1 MMRRLFPIC
10 LGILVLVA
18 PTIYAA
24 DDLGLRAPPGFRVT
38 LYADQDLAN
47 DIYAMTLDADGRVV
61 VTSQGWIKR
70 LLDTKAAGR
79 ADKAEV
85 IAPTATGGMGLC
97 FDGGDLYFCGD
108 GWFSRYR
115 AGKAKGTLEPT
126 PEKLLPLNF
135 SEHGGHAMRKGPD
148 GYWYVLGGNNSGID
162 QRHIT
167 RPNSPVRK
175 PTSGAL
181 LRLPPDCKTCEV
193 IADGFRNPY
202 DFDFNADG
210 EIFTYDS
217 DVEADYFLPWYQPT
231 RLFHIG
237 YGGNHGWQVTGQGP
251 GWGRPDYYLDT
262 VNILY
267 PIGRG
272 SPTGVVCYRHDQF
285 PERYRGGLFACDWTF
300 GRVYFCPLTQAGAT
314 YKTKP
319 EVFLESVGSNGF
331 DPTDIVVAPDGSLF
345 ISMGGRKTRGA
356 VYHVEYVGDDK
367 APVQRRPAPKTDLDK
382 VLQAPQPLDAWSRAE
397 WEPLAR
403 KLGAKPFL
411 EIVADE
417 KKPDADRMRA
427 IEVATELF
435 DGLPRAPV
443 ESTWKP
449 YSPLV
454 RARVAWSL
462 GRKLNP
468 DCADLLPL
476 MGDEADT
483 RVVVQAL
490 EAMADHAAD
499 PGHNKVWGLGEVIVN
514 LADHDKRVRQ
524 AAARLDSVI
533 LRAGEKRRL
542 DDDKLTQKFAQDEVP
557 TVILASHWRHPTNEI
572 RDWEVRE
579 VVECLSHS
587 VSKANRLDAIRLLI
601 LSLGD
606 FQLKDPP
613 VEAYSPY
620 SLKGPLKG
628 HEKELNDARH
638 SIHNWFPSGDEH
650 LDIEAARF
658 LAMVEDDD
666 DVLPAK
672 VAAMWTP
679 KSSATLD
686 MHYLIVYSRLRG
698 KRDDRAADQVADAIL
713 SLDRKLEGQAQ
724 RNKQNWNA
732 RLVEILPELIKK
744 DPRLTDALLHHKDFV
759 RAAHVALTECFG
771 AAHRRDAARLFL
783 AAVKKDDDFAWS
795 GSLIDLLSLLPTAEV
810 RPVFREQ
817 WPNLGLRDALLLRL
831 ADKPEEVDR
840 ERFLSGLE
848 SGQRQVVLACLSALA
863 ELPRDEEP
871 RHLAPLVRLLRQ
883 LTLEPKECEVRKQA
897 SALLNRQSGQSFIL
911 TEHGDDPVALKRVYE
926 PVFAWFD
933 MLYPKWAAAAQG
945 DADED
950 PAVWTKLLQTVP
962 WDKGD
967 AGRGEALFRVRA
979 CATCHTGTTRL
990 GPDLTAVTSRF
1001 SRADLF
1007 DAIIYPSRDVAPPYR
1022 VTRIETHTGQVYYGI
1037 VAFFSADGVILQTG
1051 AATTVR
1057 VAAPGIVS
1065 QSQTTRS
1072 LMPNGLLKGLKP
1084 EDLADL
1090 YSYLQTLKPSK

>member
-1 MMRRLFPIC
+1 MMRRLIPAC
-10 LGILVLVA
+10 LGILVFLA
-18 PTIYAA
+18 PTTCVA

-38 LYADQDLAN
+38 LYADQELAN

-70 LLDTKAAGR
+70 LLDTKGTGR
-79 ADKAEV
+79 ADRAEV

-115 AGKAKGTLEPT
+115 AGKTKGTLEPT

-167 RPNSPVRK
+167 RPNSPVKK
-175 PTSGAL
+175 PTAGAL

-217 DVEADYFLPWYQPT
+217 DVEADFFLPWYQPT

-262 VNILY
+262 VDILY

-300 GRVYFCPLTQAGAT
+300 GRVYFCPLTPSGTT

-319 EVFLESVGSNGF
+319 EVFLEAVGSNGF

-356 VYHVEYVGDDK
+356 VYHVEYVGDGK
-367 APVQRRPAPKTDLDK
+367 AHQPRLAAKTDLDK

-403 KLGAKPFL
+403 RLGAKPFL
-411 EIVADE
+411 EAVADKE
-417 KKPDADRMRA
+417 RAAADRVRA
-427 IEVATELF
+427 VEVLTELF
-435 DGLPRAPV
+435 HGLPWKMAEDARWWTAPQV
-443 ESTWKP
+443 Q
-449 YSPLV
+449 
-454 RARVAWSL
+454 ARVAWSMGRVFDPQGQDALQEL
-462 GRKLNP
+462 GYDKDP
-468 DCADLLPL
+468 
-476 MGDEADT
+476 
-483 RVVVQAL
+483 RVCVAAL
-490 EAMADHAAD
+490 SA
-499 PGHNKVWGLGEVIVN
+499 
-514 LADHDKRVRQ
+514 LADHIGDLKAGDLETIAGHNLGTGDKRGRQ
-524 AAARLDSVI
+524 AGARLASLLPDNEWRSLKQSKGFNDLPDLI
-533 LRAGEKRRL
+533 SRAL
-542 DDDKLTQKFAQDEVP
+542 AAQ
-557 TVILASHWRHPTNEI
+557 WRYPANEI
-572 RDWEVRE
+572 PSEKVQTAVALLE
-579 VVECLSHS
+579 SNGI
-587 VSKANRLDAIRLLI
+587 AYNRQGSIRLLVR
-601 LSLGD
+601 SLGD
-606 FQLKDPP
+606 FNLKNPSAE
-613 VEAYSPY
+613 VYGPY
-620 SLKGPLKG
+620 SLQRSFKEY
-628 HEKELNDARH
+628 EKEVDEARRL
-638 SIHNWFPSGDEH
+638 IHVWFPSGDAH

-666 DVLPAK
+666 DAMPAK
-672 VAAMWTP
+672 VAAMWNP

-698 KRDDRAADQVADAIL
+698 KRDDKSAEQVADAML
-713 SLDRKLEGQAQ
+713 NLDPKLEGQAQ

-744 DPRLTDALLHHKDFV
+744 DPRLTDALLHHKNFV
-759 RAAHVALTECFG
+759 RAAHVALTECFDI
-771 AAHRRDAARLFL
+771 AHRREAARLFL
-783 AAVKKDDDFAWS
+783 SAVKKDDDFAWS
-795 GSLIDLLSLLPTAEV
+795 GPLIDLLSLLPAAEV

-817 WPNLGLRDALLLRL
+817 WTNLGLRDALLLRL

-848 SGQRQVVLACLSALA
+848 SGQREVVLVCLNALA

-883 LTLEPKECEVRKQA
+883 LTLEPNEGKVRRQA
-897 SALLNRQSGQSFIL
+897 SALLNRQSGQSFLIS
-911 TEHGDDPVALKRVYE
+911 EQGDDPVSLKRVYQ
-926 PVFAWFD
+926 PVFVWFD
-933 MLYPKWAAAAQG
+933 KQYPKWAAAAQG

-967 AGRGEALFRVRA
+967 AGRGEALFRNRA

-1022 VTRIETHTGQVYYGI
+1022 VTRIETRAGQVYFGI

-1057 VAAPGIVS
+1057 LATPEIVS

-1084 EDLADL
+1084 EDFADL
-1090 YSYLQTLKPSK
+1090 YSYLQTLKLSK